1 MTLEDESPSS
11 KGIQYATEE
20 EQRVIANS
28 FGKNEAAESKQKR
41 CSAMDASGG
50 ESKV

>member
-1 MTLEDESPSS
+1 MSSPSS

-20 EQRVIANS
+20 EQRVITNS
-28 FGKNEAAESKQKR
+28 FSKNEAAESKQIQ
-41 CSAMDASGG
+41 CSAMDVSGG